1 MPYVGGAGFNT
12 QKICL
17 EGTRREILDEITSWV
32 NCAEDDTPP
41 ILWLHG
47 NAGTGKSF
55 ISHTI
60 AHRFKKIGRLG
71 SCFCFDRTRIAQERD
86 QRIFSTIAR
95 DLADQDKH
103 MKTTLMDAIRGDT
116 SLKNTMDILQQWK
129 EMILKPAQ
137 RLSEEMVGPV
147 LIIIDALDESGAE
160 QSRKLLLRILAG
172 KTRQESH
179 ITKLP
184 SQFRILVTSRP
195 LPDIYIALH
204 RVGHIRQMSM
214 DGIPHQMTERDILRF
229 IKQEMSDVE
238 EMNHEHAS
246 ALMLASDGLF
256 EWARLACE
264 LIKSVNEA
272 GTTASKRFDDV
283 IASSKGGQ
291 VGLLDSMYELTLK
304 SIFPEGGIRPR
315 STRIALFRSVMA
327 QVIGTA
333 KPLPLDSLRSMRRY
347 FVDKDFEE
355 DELDVIIKPLGALLR
370 GTTNSRPIR
379 PLHASFPEF
388 LTDRERSG
396 EFFVDLSHIHAE
408 LACACL
414 GVMTTELQF
423 NICGLPSSYLLN
435 SQVYD
440 LEERIEANI
449 TPQLSYSCRYWAEHL
464 RHTSFSPLANKIRDF
479 FNNER
484 LLFWFEV
491 LSLENKIN
499 ICTSLLS
506 FVIEWCMVR
515 GQALFN
521 GVKNILMGR
530 SSGQESA
537 KISATMQPMRK
548 SSFAPLAGRFR

>member
-32 NCAEDDTPP
+32 NCAEDVTPR
-41 ILWLHG
+41 IFWLHG

-71 SCFCFDRTRIAQERD
+71 SCFCFDRTRMAQERD

-137 RLSEEMVGPV
+137 RLSEEIVGPI
-147 LIIIDALDESGAE
+147 LIIIDALDESGTE
-160 QSRKLLLRILAG
+160 ESRKQLLRILAG
-172 KTRQESH
+172 KTQESH

-195 LPDIYIALH
+195 LPDIYAALH
-204 RVGHIRQMSM
+204 RVGHVRQMSM

-229 IKQEMSDVE
+229 IKQELSDVE
-238 EMNHEHAS
+238 EMNHEHTS

-264 LIKSVNEA
+264 FIKSVNEA
-272 GTTASKRFDDV
+272 GATALKRFDDV
-283 IASSKGGQ
+283 IASSKGGR

-333 KPLPLDSLRSMRRY
+333 KPLPLGSLTSLRRY
-347 FVDKDFEE
+347 FVNKDFEE
-355 DELDVIIKPLGALLR
+355 GDLDVIIKPLGALLR
-370 GTTNSRPIR
+370 GTTDSRPIR

-388 LTDRERSG
+388 LTDQKRSG
-396 EFFVDLSHIHAE
+396 EFFIDLSCIHNE
-408 LACACL
+408 LAFACL
-414 GVMTTELQF
+414 GVMKTELRF
-423 NICGLPSSYLLN
+423 NICDLPSSYLQN

-440 LEERIEANI
+440 LEKRIEANVS
-449 TPQLSYSCRYWAEHL
+449 PQLSYSCRYWADHL
-464 RHTSFSPLANKIRDF
+464 RHTSFSPGIAKEIRDL

-491 LSLENKIN
+491 LSLEKKVDV
-499 ICTSLLS
+499 CTSLLS
-506 FVIEWCMVR
+506 FVIEWCMVS
-515 GQALFN
+515 GQALF
-521 GVKNILMGR
+521 
-530 SSGQESA
+530 
-537 KISATMQPMRK
+537 
-548 SSFAPLAGRFR
+548 

>member
-1 MPYVGGAGFNT
+1 MIFELESYPYPDAQDVVQEVDLSSMPYVGGAGFNT

-32 NCAEDDTPP
+32 NCAEDTPR
-41 ILWLHG
+41 IIWLHG

-60 AHRFKKIGRLG
+60 AHRFKNIGRLG
-71 SCFCFDRTRIAQERD
+71 SCFCFDRTRMAQERD

-103 MKTTLMDAIRGDT
+103 MKITLMDAIRGDT

-137 RLSEEMVGPV
+137 KLSEEMVGPI
-147 LIIIDALDESGAE
+147 LIIIDALDESGTE
-160 QSRKLLLRILAG
+160 ESRKLLLRILAG
-172 KTRQESH
+172 KTSQETH

-195 LPDIYIALH
+195 LPDIYTALH
-204 RVGHIRQMSM
+204 RVGHVRQMSM

-229 IKQEMSDVE
+229 IKQELSDVE

-246 ALMLASDGLF
+246 ALVLASDGLF

-264 LIKSVNEA
+264 FIKSVNEA
-272 GTTASKRFDDV
+272 GATALKRFDDV
-283 IASSKGGQ
+283 IASSKGGR

-304 SIFPEGGIRPR
+304 SIFPKGGIRPR

-333 KPLPLDSLRSMRRY
+333 KPLPLGSLRSMRRY
-347 FVDKDFEE
+347 FVNKDFEE
-355 DELDVIIKPLGALLR
+355 DDLDVIIKPLGALLR
-370 GTTNSRPIR
+370 GTTDSRPIR

-388 LTDRERSG
+388 LTDQERSG
-396 EFFVDLSHIHAE
+396 EFFIDLSRIHAE
-408 LACACL
+408 LAFACL
-414 GVMTTELQF
+414 AVMKTELRF
-423 NICGLPSSYLLN
+423 NICGLPSSYLRN
-435 SQVYD
+435 SEVYD
-440 LEERIEANI
+440 LEKRIEANI
-449 TPQLSYSCRYWAEHL
+449 TPQLSYSCRYWADHL
-464 RHTSFSPLANKIRDF
+464 CHTSFSPLAKEIRDF

-491 LSLENKIN
+491 LSLEKEIN

-506 FVIEWCMVR
+506 FVVEWCMVC
-515 GQALFN
+515 GQAL
-521 GVKNILMGR
+521 KR
-530 SSGQESA
+530 SQEY
-537 KISATMQPMRK
+537 
-548 SSFAPLAGRFR
+548 

>member
-32 NCAEDDTPP
+32 NCSEDAPR
-41 ILWLHG
+41 IFWLHG

-71 SCFCFDRTRIAQERD
+71 SCFCFDRTRIAQERN

-137 RLSEEMVGPV
+137 RLSEEIVGPI
-147 LIIIDALDESGAE
+147 LIIIDALDESGTQE
-160 QSRKLLLRILAG
+160 SRKLLLRILAG
-172 KTRQESH
+172 KTPQESH

-195 LPDIYIALH
+195 LPDIYTALH
-204 RVGHIRQMSM
+204 SIGHVRQMSM
-214 DGIPHQMTERDILRF
+214 DGIPHQVTERDILRF
-229 IKQEMSDVE
+229 IKQELSDVE

-264 LIKSVNEA
+264 FIKSVNEA
-272 GTTASKRFDDV
+272 GVTALKRFDDV
-283 IASSKGGQ
+283 IAN
-291 VGLLDSMYELTLK
+291 
-304 SIFPEGGIRPR
+304 IRPR

-333 KPLPLDSLRSMRRY
+333 KPLPLDSLRSMRCY
-347 FVDKDFEE
+347 FVNKDFEE
-355 DELDVIIKPLGALLR
+355 GDLDVIIKPLGALLR
-370 GTTNSRPIR
+370 GTTDSRPIR

-388 LTDRERSG
+388 LTDQQRSG
-396 EFFVDLSHIHAE
+396 EFFIDLSRIHDE
-408 LACACL
+408 LAFACL
-414 GVMTTELQF
+414 GVMKTELRF
-423 NICGLPSSYLLN
+423 NICDLPSSYLRN
-435 SQVYD
+435 SQVCD
-440 LEERIEANI
+440 LERRIEANV
-449 TPQLSYSCRYWAEHL
+449 TSQLSYSCRYWADHL
-464 RHTSFSPLANKIRDF
+464 RHTSFSPLAKEIRTF
-479 FNNER
+479 LTMRGYCSGLRYSVSKRRSTSVR
-484 LLFWFEV
+484 LCC
-491 LSLENKIN
+491 LS
-499 ICTSLLS
+499 SL
-506 FVIEWCMVR
+506 
-515 GQALFN
+515 N
-521 GVKNILMGR
+521 GVW
-530 SSGQESA
+530 
-537 KISATMQPMRK
+537 
-548 SSFAPLAGRFR
+548 